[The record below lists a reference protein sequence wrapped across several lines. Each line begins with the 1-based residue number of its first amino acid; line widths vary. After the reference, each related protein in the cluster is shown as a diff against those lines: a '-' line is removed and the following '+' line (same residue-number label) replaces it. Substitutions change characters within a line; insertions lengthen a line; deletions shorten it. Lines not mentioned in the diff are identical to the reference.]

1 MSITVLMTTYN
12 CGEYISQAIQSV
24 LNQTYKD
31 FELLIIDDG
40 STDNT
45 EQVVK
50 RFNDQRIRFI
60 SSNHIGRSS
69 ALNLGLKEAKYDLIS
84 FCDADDIIHPQKISK
99 QLLLFKNENDLI
111 FTNST
116 FFKNNK
122 ILYQLKIQN
131 DLNIIKRKVAL
142 HGHLGASVLFN
153 RKFILEN
160 GGFNVKLLAF
170 EDYDL
175 WLRILID
182 SNIIIVPEPLYFQRL
197 RKDSLSTTETM
208 KKKNLVYKIQKPYF
222 EKLAEHFGITSLKEQ
237 LIIKGWREFFYG
249 SKNLARKYWI
259 GAGINQWNV
268 KLLITFLISYLPES
282 FLDYLKDKRV
292 RLRLDYQI
300 AKLINGDEIQK
311 EFNKVLGMMSEYK

>member
-45 EQVVK
+45 QQIVK
-50 RFNDQRIRFI
+50 RFKDERVIYLKTEHN
-60 SSNHIGRSS
+60 GYSS
-69 ALNLGLKEAKYDLIS
+69 AINLGLNRAKYDWVS
-84 FCDADDIIHPQKISK
+84 FCDADDIIHPDKISMQFHLIEK
-99 QLLLFKNENDLI
+99 ENYLVFTDTAYFKR
-111 FTNST
+111 
-116 FFKNNK
+116 NK
-122 ILYQLKIQN
+122 ILYQISIQN
-131 DLNIIKRKVAL
+131 DLNLIMKKIAL
-142 HGHLGASVLFN
+142 HGHFGPSVLYN
-153 RKFILEN
+153 RKFVLSKKGHN
-160 GGFNVKLLAF
+160 PNLVAF
-170 EDYDL
+170 GDYDL
-175 WLRILID
+175 LLRVLNDSKIILL
-182 SNIIIVPEPLYFQRL
+182 PEILYYQRL
-197 RKDSLSTTETM
+197 RDGSMSTTETM

-222 EKLAEHFGITSLKEQ
+222 EKLAEHFGITSSKEQ

-311 EFNKVLGMMSEYK
+311 EFNKVLRIIGE